1 VDGVG
6 SMPVKTTIVTQ
17 YRCKKCNAPYPL
29 GADDVIATCP
39 YCGYTFEVDGKEIK
53 HLLIP
58 NKLDA
63 KSVKKAVMEWL
74 RFAAPKSVGG
84 GVIKDIELEEPILQ
98 WIPIF
103 RVSGQFES
111 YHFGVKE
118 KGSGD
123 SKTYIKIENSDSGSF
138 TEWVIARRHAATFG
152 IEEFIRSL
160 DNTDVTDFEI
170 DLASGAPVLNSEI
183 DGTDASKRAH
193 RLRQEREREEIL
205 GEINKL
211 LDYRLNLIPESSTYT
226 HAPYWLVRFAYQKG
240 TFRVAVS
247 GATGQILLGELP
259 VTKRYRIK
267 KWITS
272 VFLLIGSGL
281 LFQIL
286 PYIVV
291 GLFQGNSSD
300 GDVWAIPFVIFI
312 IAALL
317 WVASI
322 SVVGGALQY
331 EVEVDTEGN
340 ERGDKFSL
348 TAAIKELGGK

>member
-1 VDGVG
+1 
-6 SMPVKTTIVTQ
+6 MPAKATTVTQ

-39 YCGYTFEVDGKEIK
+39 YCGYTFEVDGGEIK

-63 KSVKKAVMEWL
+63 KSVKSAVMDWL
-74 RFAAPKSVGG
+74 KFAAPKSVGG

-103 RVSGQFES
+103 RVSGEFES

-123 SKTYIKIENSDSGSF
+123 TKTYIKIEDNDSGLF

-152 IEEFIRSL
+152 IEEFITSL
-160 DNTDVTDFEI
+160 DDANAKDFAI

-183 DGTDASKRAH
+183 ADSDATRRAH
-193 RLRQEREREEIL
+193 WIRQERERKEIL
-205 GEINKL
+205 QEINTL
-211 LDYRLNLIPESSTYT
+211 IDYRLNLTPKSSTYT
-226 HAPYWLVRFAYQKG
+226 HAPYWLVRFSYQKG

-247 GATGQILLGELP
+247 GATGEILLGELP

-281 LFQIL
+281 LFQVL
-286 PYIVV
+286 PYLFYA
-291 GLFQGNSSD
+291 LFQGSSSNSD
-300 GDVWAIPFVIFI
+300 AGAIPFVILFI
-312 IAALL
+312 AGIL
-317 WVASI
+317 WIGSL

-331 EVEVDTEGN
+331 EVEVDTEGK

-348 TAAIKELGGK
+348 TSAIKELGGK